1 MKQAFT
7 EMGESITSG
16 AITTFGSGFF
26 LFRCFLILFVK
37 FALLISATIAISWV
51 MAMIFFGAMSHC
63 VGPESYVKVEKE
75 NPIVKD
81 GDDLVE

>member
-63 VGPESYVKVEKE
+63 VGTESYVKIEKE
-75 NPIVKD
+75 KPIVKD
-81 GDDLVE
+81 GDDLVK

>member
-37 FALLISATIAISWV
+37 FALLISATIAISWI
-51 MAMIFFGAMSHC
+51 MAMLFFGAMSHW
-63 VGPESYVKVEKE
+63 VGPESFVREEKKTKF
-75 NPIVKD
+75 KD
-81 GDDLVE
+81 